1 MNNIDTSVDSSNMND
16 KTKSPINKT
25 DLGETLD
32 DIPHRKETRSDCDA
46 LQNEIETVMR
56 NIQGVAR

>member
-1 MNNIDTSVDSSNMND
+1 MNNIDTSVASSRDND
-16 KTKSPINKT
+16 KTKSPINAT
-25 DLGETLD
+25 DLGESFD
-32 DIPHRKETRSDCDA
+32 NIPHRKPTRSDCDA

>member
-1 MNNIDTSVDSSNMND
+1 MKNIEDSVASSSMND
-16 KTKSPINKT
+16 KTKSPLNQT
-25 DLGETLD
+25 DLNINP
-32 DIPHRKETRSDCDA
+32 DIIQNRKETRSDCDA

>member
-1 MNNIDTSVDSSNMND
+1 MNNIDTSVDTSRDND
-16 KTKSPINKT
+16 KTKSPINKS
-25 DLGETLD
+25 DFGESPD